1 MKNKKR
7 KVQNFMEL
15 IKIVDEQGNF
25 TGTIMDK
32 EKAHNLNLFY
42 WAVGIFVINNK
53 KQVLLQKR
61 GANKKIKPNMW
72 AMCAGHVKVDE
83 QFEIAAVR
91 ELNEEIGLKVSQN
104 DLHLLESM
112 EIQKT
117 DKNSHLTRFYYV
129 ISNKDEDEFTIQEEE
144 LSEVK
149 WFNIDDVI
157 EMIKCKDESIVFKEN
172 RIHLFEKIK
181 EECDKANL
189 KNIE

>member
-61 GANKKIKPNMW
+61 GANKKIKPNII
-72 AMCAGHVKVDE
+72 D
-83 QFEIAAVR
+83 
-91 ELNEEIGLKVSQN
+91 
-104 DLHLLESM
+104 
-112 EIQKT
+112 
-117 DKNSHLTRFYYV
+117 
-129 ISNKDEDEFTIQEEE
+129 IS
-144 LSEVK
+144 L
-149 WFNIDDVI
+149 
-157 EMIKCKDESIVFKEN
+157 
-172 RIHLFEKIK
+172 
-181 EECDKANL
+181 
-189 KNIE
+189 

>member
-1 MKNKKR
+1 
-7 KVQNFMEL
+7 MEL

-42 WAVGIFVINNK
+42 WVVGIFVINNK

-112 EIQKT
+112 EVQKT

-129 ISNKDEDEFTIQEEE
+129 ISNRNEDEFKIQEEE

-181 EECDKANL
+181 EECDKLNL

>member
-1 MKNKKR
+1 
-7 KVQNFMEL
+7 MEL

-112 EIQKT
+112 EVQKT

-129 ISNKDEDEFTIQEEE
+129 ISNRNEDEFTIQEEE

-181 EECDKANL
+181 EECDKVN
-189 KNIE
+189 